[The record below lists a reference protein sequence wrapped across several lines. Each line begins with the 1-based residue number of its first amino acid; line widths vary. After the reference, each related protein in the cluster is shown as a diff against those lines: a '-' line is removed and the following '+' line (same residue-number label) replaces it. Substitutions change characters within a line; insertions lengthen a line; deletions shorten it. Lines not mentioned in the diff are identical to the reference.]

1 MDAEYGLASTGNSE
15 LRFRWTRLCI
25 RAEHASILPS
35 AIQFITSQGRMKFV
49 RPIYRVRLGGSAV
62 CVALCTHLM
71 ADVMW
76 FPCWA
81 AMSTQRTG
89 CYRRVW
95 SAVGV
100 CILCVTLAFLLF

>member
-49 RPIYRVRLGGSAV
+49 RPIYRVRLSDS
-62 CVALCTHLM
+62 ALCFTSATALCARLM
-71 ADVMW
+71 LM
-76 FPCWA
+76 PCGSRA
-81 AMSTQRTG
+81 GRQ
-89 CYRRVW
+89 
-95 SAVGV
+95 
-100 CILCVTLAFLLF
+100 